1 MKFIVLLVLHLSF
14 SLLIIAQTETSK
26 PMSNQDSIKAELK
39 IKMPVFE
46 GGQERLITYLSTF
59 LRYPDDAVR
68 DSIQGTV
75 LVEFMI
81 NTTGKVTNAR
91 VLKGISPSCDTE
103 AVRVVSSMP
112 AGLTRGDKCSPT
124 KMIIKITRSFCLKH
138 KKNIFLNSSHNLV
151 YARIVIRK

>member
-75 LVEFMI
+75 LVEFII

-112 AGLTRGDKCSPT
+112 DWIPGEYKGSPT
-124 KMIIKITRSFCLKH
+124 NVIMKIPIAFRFKH
-138 KKNIFLNSSHNLV
+138 
-151 YARIVIRK
+151 